1 MYQLNTTKQFTKD
14 YKLCKKRGLNIVLLN
29 AIFTQLHESGKIHV
43 QFKPHKLR
51 GNYAGF
57 WECHIQSV
65 WLLIWLQDYKNKII
79 ELTRTGTHSD
89 LF

>member
-14 YKLCKKRGLNIVLLN
+14 YKLCKKRGLNIILLTE
-29 AIFTQLHESGKIHV
+29 IFNQLQEYGKIHT
-43 QFKPHKLR
+43 QFKPHKLG

-57 WECHIQSV
+57 WECHIQSD
-65 WLLIWLQDYKNKII
+65 WLLIWLQDDKNKII